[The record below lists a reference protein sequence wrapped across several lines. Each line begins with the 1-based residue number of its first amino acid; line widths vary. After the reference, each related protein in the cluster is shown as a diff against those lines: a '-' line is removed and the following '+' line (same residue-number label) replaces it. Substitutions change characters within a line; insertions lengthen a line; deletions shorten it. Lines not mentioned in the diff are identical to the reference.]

1 MAIQHINYKSDF
13 SVILTLPNG
22 IPTWEWAM
30 TFRAGG
36 VTQTIK
42 CPAGRLPAN
51 VHRLDDKR
59 VEVFFDN
66 HGFQC
71 GRLFCEFSE
80 SKPDSNYA
88 DGEKN
93 TYTPQALPIELWPQA
108 SDDSSPVSAD
118 VYGSLATAL
127 ESKVD
132 KVTGKGLSSNDYTD
146 EDKAKLEKSPDLITL
161 GEDFKGITEED
172 FQDYY
177 DESSKTLIR
186 YRDITLDKDSYIA
199 IAPTNTKCIGG
210 ICEGAYLDFVKSG
223 GSALASVGEDISVVV
238 SPKLTS
244 GKTYAI
250 FFVAQDDVNQ
260 YERIVFYQASVI
272 GGATAAAITNTA
284 LSNLSIDIANTAD
297 KIDESK
303 TYYQAFGFGFPVDQ
317 LPTEPDSTHTDQAD
331 AIEGINWD
339 DFDLDVA
346 FRSGSVYVEFF
357 NGHFKIIYRDSNKDE
372 YVATNGKTIVHM
384 QHKGSNKFILYK
396 EATATFVVGKSLSEV
411 ATASCPVNMFELPAV
426 GDVIQFTDC
435 SAVISSVSGDNMT
448 NGKITC
454 APVTTND
461 GIFAVSV
468 KTTQY
473 EWVTQAIVTASMI
486 LPFEALNTT
495 LNELS
500 NPVIAINLNTTDLTS
515 TYQDINI
522 EGDVRVGKYLHFNDG
537 YEYLITTYA
546 PEHTDNTIMVQSLAD
561 ATKVE
566 AHYEAGSYW
575 LHNNNGTWQIKI
587 KGLDQA
593 IEGTL

>member
-13 SVILTLPNG
+13 SVILTMPAG
-22 IPTWEWAM
+22 IPSWSWAM

-36 VTQTIK
+36 VTQTIE
-42 CPAGRLPAN
+42 CPDGQLPAN
-51 VHRLDDKR
+51 VHKLDDKR

-66 HGFQC
+66 HGFKC
-71 GRLFCEFSE
+71 GRLFFEFSE
-80 SKPDSNYA
+80 AKPDNDYA
-88 DGEKN
+88 DGTKN

-108 SDDSSPVSAD
+108 SDDSSPASAD
-118 VYGSLATAL
+118 VYGSL
-127 ESKVD
+127 EGKVA
-132 KVTGKGLSSNDYTD
+132 KVM
-146 EDKAKLEKSPDLITL
+146 DLITE
-161 GEDFKGITEED
+161 GEDFKVLSDGD
-172 FQDYY
+172 FKDYY
-177 DESSKTLIR
+177 DEDNGDYMR
-186 YRDITLDKDSYIA
+186 YLNITLDKDSYI
-199 IAPTNTKCIGG
+199 IMAPTNSECMGS
-210 ICEGAYLDFVKSG
+210 ICEGTFEQFMKG
-223 GSALASVGEDISVVV
+223 EGERIASVDRDISVVV
-238 SPKLTS
+238 SPKLTA
-244 GKTYAI
+244 GKTYCLY
-250 FFVAQDDVNQ
+250 FFMQDSSTQ
-260 YERIVFYQASVI
+260 YYQIAFYQASVI
-272 GGATAAAITNTA
+272 GSANASTIISTA

-303 TYYQAFGFGFPVDQ
+303 TYYQAFGFGFPAEQ

-357 NGHFKIIYRDSNKDE
+357 NDHFKIIYRDSNKDE

-396 EATATFVVGKSLSEV
+396 EATATFVVDKSLSEV

-435 SAVISSVSGDNMT
+435 SAVISSVLGDNMT
-448 NGKITC
+448 NGRITC

-486 LPFEALNTT
+486 LPIEALNTT

-500 NPVIAINLNTTDLTS
+500 NPVITINLSTTDLTS

-522 EGDVRVGKYLHFNDG
+522 EGDVHIGKYLHFNDG

-593 IEGTL
+593 IEGVL

>member
-1 MAIQHINYKSDF
+1 
-13 SVILTLPNG
+13 
-22 IPTWEWAM
+22 M

-36 VTQTIK
+36 VTQTIE
-42 CPAGRLPAN
+42 CPNGQLPAN
-51 VHRLDDKR
+51 VHKLDDKR

-66 HGFQC
+66 HGFKC

-80 SKPDSNYA
+80 AKPNNDYA
-88 DGEKN
+88 DGTKN
-93 TYTPQALPIELWPQA
+93 TYTPQALPIELWLQA
-108 SDDSSPVSAD
+108 SDDCNPASAD
-118 VYGSLATAL
+118 VYGSL
-127 ESKVD
+127 ESKVA
-132 KVTGKGLSSNDYTD
+132 
-146 EDKAKLEKSPDLITL
+146 KATNLITE
-161 GEDFKGITEED
+161 GEDFKVLSDED
-172 FQDYY
+172 FKDYY
-177 DESSKTLIR
+177 DEDSEAYMR
-186 YRDITLDKDSYIA
+186 YLDITLEKDSYI
-199 IAPTNTKCIGG
+199 IMAPTNSECMGS
-210 ICEGAYLDFVKSG
+210 ICEGTFEQFMKG
-223 GSALASVGEDISVVV
+223 EGERIASVDRDISVVV
-238 SPKLTS
+238 SPKLTA
-244 GKTYAI
+244 GKTYCLY
-250 FFVAQDDVNQ
+250 FFMQDSSTQ
-260 YERIVFYQASVI
+260 YYQIAFYQASVI
-272 GGATAAAITNTA
+272 GSVNASAIINTA

-303 TYYQAFGFGFPVDQ
+303 TYYQAFGFGFPAEQ
-317 LPTEPDSTHTDQAD
+317 LPTKPDSTHIDQAE
-331 AIEGINWD
+331 AYANIKNWD

-346 FRSGSVYVEFF
+346 FMSGIVLVEF
-357 NGHFKIIYRDSNKDE
+357 NGDHFKLIYRDSNKDE

-384 QHKGSNKFILYK
+384 QYKGSNKFILYK
-396 EATATFVVGKSLSEV
+396 EATATFVVDKSLSEV
-411 ATASCPVNMFELPAV
+411 AAASCPVNMFELPAV

-435 SAVISSVSGDNMT
+435 SAVISSVLGDNMT
-448 NGKITC
+448 NGKIAC

-495 LNELS
+495 LNKLS
-500 NPVIAINLNTTDLTS
+500 NPVIAINLSTSDLTS
-515 TYQDINI
+515 AYQDINI
-522 EGDVRVGKYLHFNDG
+522 EGDVHVGKYLHFNDG

-593 IEGTL
+593 IEGVL